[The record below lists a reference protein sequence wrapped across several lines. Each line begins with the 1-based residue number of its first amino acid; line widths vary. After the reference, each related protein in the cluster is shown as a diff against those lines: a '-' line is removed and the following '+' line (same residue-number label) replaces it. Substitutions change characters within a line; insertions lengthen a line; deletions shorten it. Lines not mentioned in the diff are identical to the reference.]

1 MRVIM
6 AGGGTG
12 GHLFPGLA
20 VAEEF
25 RKRDAMTE
33 ILFVGTK
40 IGIEARAV
48 PAAGFAL
55 ETLPVRGLKGRG
67 LRGMT
72 QAMYGIPAGF
82 FRSLGILKRFRP
94 DCVIGLG
101 GYASGPFLVAARTK
115 GIRLAVME
123 QNLRPGLTN
132 KILGKIADRIF
143 TAFDVT
149 AGFFPGRRVVET
161 GNPVRW
167 GKLPEME
174 KDAKFTVLIFGGSQ
188 GARHINQSAVEML
201 KSLQDL
207 DAEIRIVH
215 QTGAADLPWVKAA
228 YAGLSFEAEVVPFID
243 AMDSA
248 YARADLVV
256 CRAGAATVAELT
268 VFGKPAILIP
278 YPYAAYDHQ
287 RLHAEA
293 LRDRGAAEMILDRQ
307 LDGGKLAARIRALY
321 QDRARLAGMARAA
334 ARLGRP
340 EAAKRIVDECY
351 ALVKNSE
358 SGIQKPEAGRGF

>member
-20 VAEEF
+20 VAEAF
-25 RKRDAMTE
+25 RQRDAMTE

-48 PAAGFAL
+48 PAAGFPL

-67 LRGMT
+67 LRGLI
-72 QAMYGIPAGF
+72 QAAYGIPAGF
-82 FRSLGILKRFRP
+82 FRSRRIIHRFRP

-101 GYASGPFLVAARTK
+101 GYASGPFLLAAKTQ
-115 GIRLAVME
+115 GIRSAVME

-132 KILGKIADRIF
+132 KILGKMVDRVF
-143 TAFDVT
+143 TAFDAT
-149 AGFFPGRRVVET
+149 AGYFPASRVVET

-167 GKLPEME
+167 RHLPQVK

-188 GARHINQSAVEML
+188 GARHINQCVVEML

-215 QTGAADLPWVKAA
+215 QTGEADLKWVKAA
-228 YAGLSFEAEVVPFID
+228 YAALRFEAEVIPFID
-243 AMDSA
+243 KMDEA
-248 YARADLVV
+248 YARADLVIS
-256 CRAGAATVAELT
+256 RAGAATIAELT

-293 LRDRGAAEMILDRQ
+293 LCDRGAAEMILDRQ
-307 LDGGKLAARIRALY
+307 LEGGKLAARVRGLY
-321 QDRARLAGMARAA
+321 QDRARLGGMAQAA
-334 ARLGRP
+334 QRLGRP
-340 EAAKRIVDECY
+340 DAARRIVEECY
-351 ALVKNSE
+351 VLVRE
-358 SGIQKPEAGRGF
+358 G